1 MLIVGLTGGVAS
13 GKTTVSEVLRE
24 EGATLI
30 DADQIA
36 RELVQPQTPAWQEVV
51 RSFGNEILNRDGSID
66 RQKLASLIFS
76 NSRQRNRLNRILHP
90 RIKEEI
96 GRRLKDIQQKD
107 PDAIVVID
115 IPLLIETGGH
125 RETDKVIVV
134 VCTEAQ
140 QIERLRKRNQLS
152 KEQAQA
158 MLSSQMPLEEKTTL
172 ADYVIC
178 SEGSLEETRQKAR
191 NVFQELKRTALQQKG
206 HKAL

>member
-1 MLIVGLTGGVAS
+1 MLVIGLTGGVAT

-51 RSFGNEILNRDGSID
+51 RAFGNEILDRDGSIH

-76 NSRQRNRLNRILHP
+76 NPRQRSLLNRILHP

-96 GRRLKDIQQKD
+96 GRRLKGIRETD
-107 PDAIVVID
+107 PQAIVVID
-115 IPLLIETGGH
+115 SPLLIETGRH
-125 RETDKVIVV
+125 RDMDKVIVV

-140 QIERLRKRNQLS
+140 QIERLKRRNQLS
-152 KEQAQA
+152 EEQARA
-158 MLSSQMPLEEKTTL
+158 MLSSQMSLEEKTTV
-172 ADYVIC
+172 ADYVIGN
-178 SEGSLEETRQKAR
+178 EGSPEETRQKAR
-191 NVFQELKRTALQQKG
+191 NVFKELKRIALQLKG
-206 HKAL
+206 HKA

>member
-36 RELVQPQTPAWQEVV
+36 RELVQPQTPAWQELV
-51 RSFGNEILNRDGSID
+51 RAFGNEILDQGGSIH

-76 NSRQRNRLNRILHP
+76 NPRQRSLLNRILHP

-96 GRRLKDIQQKD
+96 GRRLKGIRETD
-107 PDAIVVID
+107 PQAIVVID
-115 IPLLIETGGH
+115 SPLLIETGRH
-125 RETDKVIVV
+125 RDMDKVIVV

-140 QIERLRKRNQLS
+140 QIERLKRRNQLS
-152 KEQAQA
+152 EEQARA
-158 MLSSQMPLEEKTTL
+158 MLSSQMSLKEKTTM
-172 ADYVIC
+172 ADYVIGN
-178 SEGSLEETRQKAR
+178 EGTPEETRQKAR
-191 NVFQELKRTALQQKG
+191 NVFKELKRIALQLKG
-206 HKAL
+206 HKA

>member
-36 RELVQPQTPAWQEVV
+36 RELVQPQTPAWQELV
-51 RSFGNEILNRDGSID
+51 RVFGNEILDRDGSIH

-76 NSRQRNRLNRILHP
+76 NPRRRSLLNRILHP

-96 GRRLKDIQQKD
+96 GRRLKGIQQKD
-107 PDAIVVID
+107 PEAIVVID
-115 IPLLIETGGH
+115 APLLIETGGH
-125 RETDKVIVV
+125 REMDKVIVV
-134 VCTEAQ
+134 VSTETQ
-140 QIERLRKRNQLS
+140 QIERLRRRNQLS
-152 KEQAQA
+152 EEQARA
-158 MLSSQMPLEEKTTL
+158 MLSSQMSLEEKTTV

-178 SEGSLEETRQKAR
+178 NEGSPEETRQKAK
-191 NVFQELKRTALQQKG
+191 NVFKELKRIALQPKG
-206 HKAL
+206 HKA